1 MSLTILPAV
10 VSFCFVLVFSLFA
23 FCALKLLV
31 RRQEEH
37 AACENRVIRCWCA
50 HLSGLRCRLFA
61 YGPADAIASQNTIL
75 MGVVVVVVVVVVL
88 SLRWFSLPV
97 TVSQK
102 LLNFFVP
109 I

>member
-23 FCALKLLV
+23 LKLLV
-31 RRQEEH
+31 RRQLEH
-37 AACENRVIRCWCA
+37 VACENRVIRCWCA
-50 HLSGLRCRLFA
+50 YLSRLRCRLFA
-61 YGPADAIASQNTIL
+61 YGPADAIASQNPIL
-75 MGVVVVVVVVVVL
+75 MGVVVVVVVVVL

>member
-50 HLSGLRCRLFA
+50 YLSRLRCRLFA
-61 YGPADAIASQNTIL
+61 YGPADAIASQNPIL
-75 MGVVVVVVVVVVL
+75 MGVVVVVVL